1 MKRLGIID
9 WGIGG
14 VSIYALVKKKIG
26 DVPVTYFS
34 DTGVTPYGKMTR
46 RELVARLDIVIEFL
60 IGRGVTHV
68 VIGCNAASTAIPY
81 LKDHG
86 IPVRGVIEPA
96 IAFAART
103 KPSKLGLIGGRRT
116 VVSGVYRRGF
126 RKRGVT
132 VRQRI
137 AQPLSG
143 LIESG
148 DTTSVE
154 LQTQVKHILRPLRT
168 CSHILLACTHYPAI
182 TSVLEKFVSPKTK
195 FIDPAAEV
203 VKIIESWSI
212 VGVDNDVFLTT
223 GDVRAMKTAAKRAFG
238 VEIKCAR
245 SATVGYSK

>member
-14 VSIYALVKKKIG
+14 VSIYKLIKEQIG

-46 RELVARLDIVIEFL
+46 SALVARLNLVIKYL
-60 IGRGVTHV
+60 GSRGVTHV

-81 LKDHG
+81 LSGHG
-86 IPVRGVIEPA
+86 VPVKGVIDSA
-96 IAFAART
+96 IAAAVKL
-103 KPSKLGLIGGRRT
+103 KPTRLGVIGGRRT
-116 VVSGVYRRGF
+116 IVSGVYRRAF
-126 RKRGVT
+126 AEQNIA

-148 DTTSVE
+148 DISSQK
-154 LQTQVKHILRPLRT
+154 LRDAAARILSPLRN

-182 TSVLEKFVSPKTK
+182 IPIMSPLVSPETQ
-195 FIDPAAEV
+195 FIDPASEL
-203 VKIIESWSI
+203 VKKVGRWSLAA
-212 VGVDNDVFLTT
+212 GGKDEFLTS
-223 GDVRAMKTAAKRAFG
+223 GDASLMKKAAFNAFG
-238 VEIKCAR
+238 VTIAKVSR
-245 SATVGYSK
+245 VMI